1 MQSYRVFSFLLLCVF
16 AALAPAAS
24 QAATPGPPAN
34 VVMVAGNGQVVQVN
48 FPTTVP
54 LTIRVTDANGIPV
67 PGVAVSWS
75 VTLGADKG
83 TLNQP
88 AGQTDSSGLATS
100 NFIGK
105 FVPPG
110 ETVGSVTVTAR
121 AS

>member
-34 VVMVAGNGQVVQVN
+34 VVMVAGNGQVVQTN

-54 LTIRVTDANGIPV
+54 MTIRVTDANGIPV
-67 PGVAVSWS
+67 PSVPVSW
-75 VTLGADKG
+75 TITQQADKG
-83 TLNQP
+83 TLQQP
-88 AGQTDSSGLATS
+88 AGQTDSNGLATS
-100 NFIGK
+100 NFIGN

-110 ETVGSVTVTAR
+110 ESWVSFQVTSA
-121 AS
+121 